1 MNLTDEQKR
10 GVVIMLG
17 MYPTPGAFEEAV
29 RLFELYLHKKGGI
42 YRKLY
47 DAKHTDGG
55 EVVVYEHI
63 WPHEKG
69 IWVRPKAEFEE
80 PGRFVRIHA
89 PA

>member
-1 MNLTDEQKR
+1 MNLTDEQKAALPVCS
-10 GVVIMLG
+10 GD
-17 MYPTPGAFEEAV
+17 
-29 RLFELYLHKKGGI
+29 ELYLHKKGGI

-55 EVVVYEHI
+55 DVVVYEHI

-80 PGRFVRIHA
+80 AGRFTRI
-89 PA
+89 